1 MVTLQLVSQL
11 EKQKNQAEHE
21 LSTLKLVL
29 EDVEEMLTQHK
40 ENINQVGE

>member
-11 EKQKNQAEHE
+11 EKQKNQAEEE

-29 EDVEEMLTQHK
+29 KDVEQMLVQHK
-40 ENINQVGE
+40 NNTNSTEA